1 MAITLFMAT
10 QAMAQN
16 IADFENLTL
25 PSSNYWKGVA
35 AVPTVST
42 FTSSIFNFTNAYDT
56 AYGGSWSGFGY
67 SALSDSMNVSYAT
80 NEMAAFPAIG
90 ASNSTNYGVAYESYN
105 PTFNKI
111 TFSPAAIVGTVQ
123 LCNTTIAYRS
133 MQNGDGYAK
142 KFGGLSGNDS
152 DYFKITFTGWKS
164 GVYTNELDFYLADF
178 RDSNNVN
185 DYIIKDWTYFNLFGL
200 GIIDSLTFKMYSSDT
215 NSFGIKTPAYFCLD
229 NLISGVESSDDFQQL
244 LDVKTYPNPFS
255 QYIQCQNNTSNEVNI
270 AISDIQG
277 RICLQEKIIANQS
290 TSLTTYNLQQGIYF
304 LKMSDGKHT
313 FTKKII
319 KSLD

>member
-16 IADFENLTL
+16 IANFENLTL

-142 KFGGLSGNDS
+142 KFGGLSGNDP
-152 DYFKITFTGWKS
+152 DYFKIKFTGWKN

-185 DYIIKDWTYFNLFGL
+185 DYIIKDWTYFSLFGL
-200 GIIDSLTFKMYSSDT
+200 GIIDSVTFKMYSSDT

-229 NLISGVESSDDFQQL
+229 NLISGVESTNNFTQG
-244 LDVKTYPNPFS
+244 LDISCYPNPFKE
-255 QYIQCQNNTSNEVNI
+255 YMQCKNNTNNPI
-270 AISDIQG
+270 MIDIYDLQG
-277 RICLQEKIIANQS
+277 RMVMHQQIKSLQSSQLNTTALNQGVYM
-290 TSLTTYNLQQGIYF
+290 LKVNDGTY
-304 LKMSDGKHT
+304 T
-313 FTKKII
+313 FTQKII